1 MQNILWLVWHFVHR
15 LSESQCKQYMSIG
28 QSNQKTVVNWYAQ
41 CREVCTTW
49 IHKHAPKLGGFGKIV
64 EFDESFFA
72 GAPKYGRGR
81 AKGWNDQ
88 DEWVFGL
95 VERGTLKCW
104 LEQVHKSRSRKVLLP
119 IINQRC
125 NDGTIFCSDTWGA
138 YHKLSDHL
146 QLEDTIHYPVNHK
159 KNFVNPGTGAHSQT
173 VENMWSHCKEFLPT
187 HGMRPKDLGSYLGAF
202 MWFRYAKERNLD
214 LFTFFL
220 KCAAELHPFPVKK
233 LPNAVANNSGF

>member
-1 MQNILWLVWHFVHR
+1 
-15 LSESQCKQYMSIG
+15 MSIG

-95 VERGTLKCW
+95 VERGTLKC
-104 LEQVHKSRSRKVLLP
+104 
-119 IINQRC
+119 
-125 NDGTIFCSDTWGA
+125 
-138 YHKLSDHL
+138 
-146 QLEDTIHYPVNHK
+146 
-159 KNFVNPGTGAHSQT
+159 
-173 VENMWSHCKEFLPT
+173 
-187 HGMRPKDLGSYLGAF
+187 
-202 MWFRYAKERNLD
+202 
-214 LFTFFL
+214 
-220 KCAAELHPFPVKK
+220 
-233 LPNAVANNSGF
+233 